1 MKKSYLLLI
10 LLFLPVTMLACSAS
24 KEKPAESV
32 YTSTGNIKSVITST
46 GSVAP
51 MNRLQ
56 IKPPVAGRIEGILV
70 KEGQNVK
77 KGQILAWLSSSDRA
91 ALLDAAREK
100 GPAEVKYW
108 EDVYKP
114 TPIIAPINGS
124 IIVST
129 FDPGQTVAVGDAILV
144 MSDHLVVKAQVDET
158 DLGRIKLGQ
167 LAEIVLD
174 AYPSQKIEASV
185 EHIAYEST
193 VVNNVNVYE
202 VDVYPASVPLFVKS
216 GMSATVNFLQDQ
228 KKNVLLLPSRA
239 VLKKGAKAFVF
250 AKVNGKVVPVPVETG
265 LESADQIEM
274 LSGVTSSEEV
284 IVPTQKMTADFIK
297 SLSTMRFRS
306 PFGLGR
312 GR

>member
-108 EDVYKP
+108 EDVY
-114 TPIIAPINGS
+114 NR
-124 IIVST
+124 
-129 FDPGQTVAVGDAILV
+129 
-144 MSDHLVVKAQVDET
+144 H
-158 DLGRIKLGQ
+158 
-167 LAEIVLD
+167 
-174 AYPSQKIEASV
+174 
-185 EHIAYEST
+185 
-193 VVNNVNVYE
+193 
-202 VDVYPASVPLFVKS
+202 
-216 GMSATVNFLQDQ
+216 LQDPDR
-228 KKNVLLLPSRA
+228 LSPHISR
-239 VLKKGAKAFVF
+239 GF
-250 AKVNGKVVPVPVETG
+250 NN
-265 LESADQIEM
+265 
-274 LSGVTSSEEV
+274 
-284 IVPTQKMTADFIK
+284 
-297 SLSTMRFRS
+297 
-306 PFGLGR
+306 
-312 GR
+312 